1 MAAPPVVTPAVPPAP
16 LENVNN
22 INITDNYNP
31 TDPENYLKK
40 VKFSG
45 KVLCEIQFKLE
56 LHSIGT
62 VELYYGFK
70 CLYLFF
76 FTETAT
82 CGTLYVFFVF
92 LSRCMF
98 FFNSV

>member
-70 CLYLFF
+70 CYFF
-76 FTETAT
+76 
-82 CGTLYVFFVF
+82 
-92 LSRCMF
+92 
-98 FFNSV
+98 